1 MGSDQFSVW
10 RCDFSLFDLRRTDQ
24 LLFFFINCQF
34 SAMCTHRDQRIC
46 SSYRDSS
53 SLESFRFF
61 DREQISVSVQNIFFP
76 ELNRNLP
83 HSEKIR
89 FIENFTSPQKKL
101 NHPSLLNHY
110 FSGYDERFFKENIF
124 VCICFCRR
132 MTKCCRK

>member
-1 MGSDQFSVW
+1 MDRLAFI
-10 RCDFSLFDLRRTDQ
+10 FL
-24 LLFFFINCQF
+24 INCQF
-34 SAMCTHRDQRIC
+34 SAMCTHRDQRVF

-61 DREQISVSVQNIFFP
+61 DREQISASVQNIFS

-89 FIENFTSPQKKL
+89 FIENFTSPQNKL

-110 FSGYDERFFKENIF
+110 FSGYYERFF
-124 VCICFCRR
+124 
-132 MTKCCRK
+132 